1 MAPTLAPAVA
11 GELSVGGMTY
21 ADAAD
26 NAAVFAATVA
36 ALAGVD
42 AGDVEVTVI
51 EVDGVIVVE
60 YSVTAASVAGADALA
75 ATLEAE
81 LTEEAVADEL
91 AVQAEALDV
100 ADAFEDVEVEDV
112 SPPLVVRQTEAPT
125 PSDVCADCCARKK
138 RRRSLRFGYYDACD
152 GCDC

>member
-1 MAPTLAPAVA
+1 MLSQGLKSALLKGALLALVA
-11 GELSVGGMTY
+11 CPVARASPVPPPRAGILVVGLGG
-21 ADAAD
+21 
-26 NAAVFAATVA
+26 NN
-36 ALAGVD
+36 GV
-42 AGDVEVTVI
+42 T
-51 EVDGVIVVE
+51 
-60 YSVTAASVAGADALA
+60 LA

-125 PSDVCADCCARKK
+125 PSDVCADCCAHKK